1 MISSRNDWN
10 GSAGADKFLKFIRGG
25 GYRSGINTT
34 SYTCFGVS
42 MTRLGEFVHSFS
54 APSFGGFVY
63 SGDTMF
69 FRQHRC
75 MLSFLRARNC
85 FARRALRVL
94 AREPI
99 GCL

>member
-1 MISSRNDWN
+1 MISSRSDWN
-10 GSAGADKFLKFIRGG
+10 GSAGADKFLKFIRAG

-42 MTRLGEFVHSFS
+42 MTRLGEFVRSFS

-94 AREPI
+94 ARESI

>member
-10 GSAGADKFLKFIRGG
+10 GIAGADIFLKLHTGG

-42 MTRLGEFVHSFS
+42 MTRLGEFVRSFS

-94 AREPI
+94 ARESI